1 MRWSPP
7 RRVIAAATALAVA
20 VTLGACATGGSVSN
34 PIRVGWSGQ
43 IPPLDP
49 AASDSFGSFAFLT
62 QIYPSLLAVEAER
75 ADPVPEIAE
84 SAEWTAEGVYTVV
97 LKPHLEFAN
106 GNDLTTSD
114 VKFSLERQ
122 LALQSEDGAWRRLAN
137 LDGIVIID
145 DTTIEFHLGSSI
157 DTGFPFVLAG
167 PAGLVLDEEAFFA
180 DELTPDDEILDAQ
193 PFAGPYTL
201 ESGGGDDLDLTP
213 YAGFGGS
220 PLAAARLDLRP
231 GEGADFARQLREG
244 SIDVLTGAL
253 GVEALESLLDDNSV
267 DMARAASG
275 RVRMLA
281 FDFAHMPFGTRS
293 DTPDAAKAGAVR
305 VAVSEVVD
313 REALTDSI
321 GGNSVE
327 PAYGY
332 VADGLPGS
340 TDVFTTL
347 HGDGEGGPDLERA
360 AAALAGA
367 AIPTPVDL
375 SIHIALDQMGDSG
388 GAEVADLAAQLDD
401 SGLFTVTIVETDAD
415 GLGAALV
422 AGEVQAVFTSVLP
435 VTGDPRDYLQPFRS
449 AGLLAPGFTDATVD
463 SLLDR
468 ITSEAEPE
476 VRAAT
481 LLEAQVAIANALPA
495 IPITQ
500 GVRVVFVRGT
510 ISGFGLSDALPLDLS
525 RLRR

>member
-1 MRWSPP
+1 
-7 RRVIAAATALAVA
+7 
-20 VTLGACATGGSVSN
+20 
-34 PIRVGWSGQ
+34 
-43 IPPLDP
+43 
-49 AASDSFGSFAFLT
+49 
-62 QIYPSLLAVEAER
+62 
-75 ADPVPEIAE
+75 
-84 SAEWTAEGVYTVV
+84 
-97 LKPHLEFAN
+97 
-106 GNDLTTSD
+106 
-114 VKFSLERQ
+114 
-122 LALQSEDGAWRRLAN
+122 
-137 LDGIVIID
+137 
-145 DTTIEFHLGSSI
+145 
-157 DTGFPFVLAG
+157 
-167 PAGLVLDEEAFFA
+167 
-180 DELTPDDEILDAQ
+180 
-193 PFAGPYTL
+193 
-201 ESGGGDDLDLTP
+201 
-213 YAGFGGS
+213 
-220 PLAAARLDLRP
+220 
-231 GEGADFARQLREG
+231 
-244 SIDVLTGAL
+244 
-253 GVEALESLLDDNSV
+253 
-267 DMARAASG
+267 MARAASG